1 MQLKKHEKRQVISLS
16 DTRKSLRYFIKYL
29 KPYWKGITLV
39 VLFTIIF
46 TWAQVE
52 APHYSGLALTALTKY
67 VEQYF
72 NPATRATASM
82 DDFYQA
88 LKLML
93 IFFILNAIIMLFT
106 WVITS
111 RFNAH
116 STNNM
121 RENLFGKLQK
131 MTIKY
136 FDTHQDGKILSLFN
150 SDLDNIFNAMNNAVF
165 EVISQTA
172 LFIGTIWM
180 MFRIDVRLALVTVAS
195 TPFVVVLSWII
206 MRKARKYLDAQQ
218 DEISNLNGYINE
230 QINGQ
235 KVIITNGLQEESVE
249 GFKVYN
255 KKVRD
260 AMFKGQF
267 YSGILFPM
275 MQGLSVLNLS
285 IVIVMG
291 SLWVVD
297 GTYSRAVGLGL
308 IVTFVQYSQT
318 YFQPLTQLTS
328 IYSMIQLALTGGR
341 RLATIEEQD
350 EENQVSTGQKLKSLE
365 KGVKLENVHFGY
377 NKDKEILH
385 GISIS
390 VNKGESV
397 ALVGPTGSG
406 KTTVMNLLNRF
417 YDVTGGKVTFD
428 DVDVRDLT
436 LESLRNNVGIVLQD
450 SILFSGT
457 VADNIRYG
465 KPNATQ
471 KEVEEAAKQAN
482 IHDFIMTLP
491 QGYKTEINDE
501 NSVFSTGQKQLIS
514 IARTILTNPPFLILD
529 EATSNVDTVT
539 EEKIQKAMDA
549 VIAGRTS
556 FVIAHRLKTIIN
568 SDKIVVLK
576 DGKVLEEGNHEELLK
591 EKGFY
596 YNLYTNQMA
605 FE

>member
-1 MQLKKHEKRQVISLS
+1 M
-16 DTRKSLRYFIKYL
+16 
-29 KPYWKGITLV
+29 
-39 VLFTIIF
+39 LFTIIF

-131 MTIKY
+131 MMIKY

-195 TPFVVVLSWII
+195 TPFVVILSWII
-206 MRKARKYLDAQQ
+206 MKKARKYLDAQQ

-285 IVIVMG
+285 IVIAMG

-341 RLATIEEQD
+341 RLATIEEQA
-350 EENQVSTGQKLKSLE
+350 EENQVSTGQELKSLE

-385 GISIS
+385 GINIS

-457 VADNIRYG
+457 VADNIKYG
-465 KPNATQ
+465 KPNASQ
-471 KEVEEAAKQAN
+471 KEIEEAAKQAN

-491 QGYKTEINDE
+491 QGYNTEINDE

-576 DGKVLEEGNHEELLK
+576 DGNVLEEGSHEELLK